1 MSLDLSPVWM
11 SEDCDFVCCQPVF
24 QPLGDKF
31 SRQSAMSMDFSPVRM
46 SMEFWPVWMSADC
59 DFVCRQPVFQPLG
72 DKFCRQSAMSMDILP
87 VRMSTVILTVHRITD
102 CQPLRTSDLHS
113 ARHSVC
119 PWTSF
124 QSGCLWTS

>member
-1 MSLDLSPVWM
+1 
-11 SEDCDFVCCQPVF
+11 
-24 QPLGDKF
+24 
-31 SRQSAMSMDFSPVRM
+31 MD
-46 SMEFWPVWMSADC
+46 FWPVWMSADC

-113 ARHSVC
+113 ADTQSVHGRLSSLAVFGHPDSQQNVVVIDC
-119 PWTSF
+119 TAEV
-124 QSGCLWTS
+124 